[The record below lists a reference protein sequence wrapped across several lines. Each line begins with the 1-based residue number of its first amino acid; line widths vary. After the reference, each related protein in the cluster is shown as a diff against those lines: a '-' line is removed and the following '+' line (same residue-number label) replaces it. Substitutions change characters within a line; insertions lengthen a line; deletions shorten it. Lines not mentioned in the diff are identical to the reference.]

1 MQNDKVAATAVL
13 MFIVNPA
20 SIHHSMMYTEA
31 LFTTT
36 SWLGLYCLYCQ
47 GTSLGASLAFAAS
60 SAVRSNGECG
70 LYCTA
75 DAVAASFVVVHT
87 LFHWKVSVIQVPTS
101 GLQHGLGV
109 ISSAAQGG

>member
-1 MQNDKVAATAVL
+1 MQNDKVATTAVL

-47 GTSLGASLAFAAS
+47 GASLGASLAFAAS
-60 SAVRSNGECG
+60 SAVRSNGEQYITNPVVARCS
-70 LYCTA
+70 
-75 DAVAASFVVVHT
+75 AASRT
-87 LFHWKVSVIQVPTS
+87 LLLKGIMFSPATCNMAWAFSAV
-101 GLQHGLGV
+101 LQ
-109 ISSAAQGG
+109 QWRT